1 MPRTIFIFLEQSL
14 MSGEA
19 ILFTLDKEAN
29 PKDIANFSTFL
40 LCGIFAQMQKKACKN
55 LLFR

>member
-1 MPRTIFIFLEQSL
+1 ML
-14 MSGEA
+14 GES

-29 PKDIANFSTFL
+29 LKDIANLSTFL
-40 LCGIFAQMQKKACKN
+40 LCGIFAQMQKKARKK

>member
-1 MPRTIFIFLEQSL
+1 MP
-14 MSGEA
+14 GES

-29 PKDIANFSTFL
+29 PKDIANLSTFL
-40 LCGIFAQMQKKACKN
+40 LCGIFAQMQKKACKK